1 MRAAF
6 GPHTLGFLSSFF
18 DNVLCYL
25 LAFQIGLYL
34 RHMVAQNSSG
44 DPPPLSTNPD
54 ISRFLISSLN
64 FNGIKIIMSEEIIYH
79 ITIH

>member
-1 MRAAF
+1 
-6 GPHTLGFLSSFF
+6 
-18 DNVLCYL
+18 
-25 LAFQIGLYL
+25 
-34 RHMVAQNSSG
+34 MVAQNSSG